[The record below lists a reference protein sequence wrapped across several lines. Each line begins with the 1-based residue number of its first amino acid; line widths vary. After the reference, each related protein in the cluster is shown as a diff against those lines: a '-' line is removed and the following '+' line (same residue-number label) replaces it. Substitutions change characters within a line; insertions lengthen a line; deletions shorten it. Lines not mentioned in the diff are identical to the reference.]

1 MSETQSIKL
10 LKDLISFDTTSYKS
24 NLDLITYITKY
35 LDSYKIKSNLIHDST
50 GKKANLYATIGSNKD
65 DGIMLSGHT
74 DVVPAD
80 NRNWTSDPFS
90 LTEKNNKLYG
100 RGTADMKSF
109 IALVL
114 SRVPKIVNANLS
126 KSIHLAFSYDEEVGC
141 IGVHRLIDMLKKN
154 TFKPTLCI
162 VGEPTNMEVVI
173 GHKGKCGHEVKIN
186 GLACHSGQAPLG
198 VNAINYAAKLISYIS
213 NIADDK
219 SKTGPFDYEY
229 EIPYTTLHT
238 GVISGGTAINIVP
251 DSCTFEFEIRHI
263 AEENPK
269 ELVQEIKAYSKE
281 FLVPEMHKIS
291 KKTGIN
297 FEEKVSY
304 PGLSIDK
311 NSELVKLIKELLNED
326 KHKKVIFGTEG
337 GLFQEKLNIPSVV
350 CGPGNIDQAHKA
362 NEYISIEQIVKGGE
376 FLDNLIN
383 YSSR

>member
-297 FEEKVSY
+297 FKEKVSY

-362 NEYISIEQIVKGGE
+362 NEYISIEQIIKGGE